1 MKWNQIFNRG
11 KRAEQAAAG
20 SLHSLLLP
28 SLLGISVCLLTL
40 CSLTWA
46 WFTAQVHTDTTT
58 IQSANVA
65 VTVATNAADLQ
76 TAGAATQADED
87 DTSASKSPKVLTVY
101 APNTTPEEG
110 GYAAYNVS
118 DLTDKK
124 LYFTA
129 TGNAKMAYLRIQC
142 DGKTYYTNYL
152 PPAEQPT
159 DTNTSDDT
167 NDSTNTQAAESAIKV
182 YSVTLPDEVTSPIK
196 IALFWGPRPA
206 DITEGHILSW
216 VGPVETMLPPED
228 TIPVVIGDPV
238 DNTPT
243 TNVPETP
250 DQPTTGDQTPTTDGN
265 QDTPQ
270 TPDTNPTQGGGTGG
284 SSDGNTTEG
293 TIGDS
298 TNTETGSDGAQQTSY
313 TPAPPAA

>member
-11 KRAEQAAAG
+11 KRVAQAEAAG

-28 SLLGISVCLLTL
+28 SLLGIAVCLLTL

-142 DGKTYYTNYL
+142 GDNTDYYTNYL

-159 DTNTSDDT
+159 TNTTTGEDT
-167 NDSTNTQAAESAIKV
+167 SDSTIDTQTTENKIKV
-182 YSVTLPDEVTSPIK
+182 YSVTLPDGVTDSIK
-196 IALFWGPRPA
+196 IALFWGPRPT
-206 DITEGHILSW
+206 DIVEANILRW
-216 VGPVETMLPPED
+216 VGVDLTLLSPEVMLPH
-228 TIPVVIGDPV
+228 VVVNDPV
-238 DNTPT
+238 GNTPT
-243 TNVPETP
+243 PGVPETP
-250 DQPTTGDQTPTTDGN
+250 DQSIAGDQTPSAGDN

-270 TPDTNPTQGGGTGG
+270 TPGTDPTQGETGG
-284 SSDGNTTEG
+284 SSDGNTPTEN
-293 TIGDS
+293 TSTPTVQPTTESSDTPGD
-298 TNTETGSDGAQQTSY
+298 
-313 TPAPPAA
+313 PAA